1 MPLAAGTINLIIL
14 RILDQMNRGKN
25 QTPQDSSDPLNLILA
40 IVIQFHSHSLH
51 PCQSS
56 LLRNHQKKPHGLQ
69 DTRVEVG
76 VGVGVEKGVAEAGVG
91 VGVIVDQKRSLDER
105 AEVLELEDMGV
116 HDGTQVHM
124 EGGPKVLMDAKTKV
138 RTDKERKVRIIGGG
152 KVRTIRKESLL
163 LIYLQGGAKNGVMIF
178 RSLKLGNRK
187 PN

>member
-1 MPLAAGTINLIIL
+1 MPLAAGTIDLIIL

-76 VGVGVEKGVAEAGVG
+76 VGVGVEKGVAGVG

>member
-1 MPLAAGTINLIIL
+1 MPLATGTINLIIL

-51 PCQSS
+51 PWQSS
-56 LLRNHQKKPHGLQ
+56 LLRNLKKKPHGLQ

-76 VGVGVEKGVAEAGVG
+76 VGVEKGVAEAGVGVG

-105 AEVLELEDMGV
+105 AEVLGIEDMEV

-138 RTDKERKVRIIGGG
+138 RTDKERKVHIIGGG

-178 RSLKLGNRK
+178 RNLKLGNRK